1 MIRTF
6 LARAGLA
13 IALAISIPAAAV
25 AQEPAATPEGI
36 DWHLTAYADDGGLTA
51 VPWSVD
57 ATLLLEDGTASGSN
71 GCNQFSGDYDLVGD
85 SLTFGSTLGVTLM
98 ACVGDHATVE
108 AGCMA
113 ALPNVASWAVE
124 NDVLQLSDAD
134 GVVVLELAEP
144 IVGLTES
151 DIAALQALLEAQRA
165 DIDRLEE
172 RLGNVRIGTLRERLR
187 ALEAETK
194 RLRATQ
200 ASSSA
205 PNSGGSTFT
214 AAEKVLR
221 EAIPASIRSTCVP
234 RRSDNPFGT
243 VAAVQCTPSASIV
256 RDMAYYLMESGPA
269 TAVWEA
275 RMNQYNVKDGPGS
288 CRKGKKDKVYYTPGP
303 NADGCYVN
311 ADGRANLRYLA
322 AATSCKQLDAGNTHL
337 KRPTLYIAVLGTG
350 KNLAALTKW
359 AEPDK
364 YGGPDT
370 LYKPIKRPNEAHSP
384 MCPGS

>member
-6 LARAGLA
+6 LARVGLA
-13 IALAISIPAAAV
+13 MALAISIPTAAV
-25 AQEPAATPEGI
+25 AQDQPATPEGT
-36 DWHLTAYADDGGLTA
+36 DWHLTAYASGGGLTA
-51 VPWSVD
+51 VPWSID
-57 ATLLLEDGTASGSN
+57 ATLLLEDGSASGGN

-108 AGCMA
+108 AGYMA
-113 ALPNVASWAVE
+113 ALPDVASWAIE
-124 NDVLQLSDAD
+124 DDELRLSDAN
-134 GVVVLELAEP
+134 GVVILEFAER

-151 DIAALQALLEAQRA
+151 DIAAIEALFKTQQA
-165 DIDRLEE
+165 DIDRLGE
-172 RLGNVRIGTLRERLR
+172 RVDNVRIGVLRDRIK
-187 ALEAETK
+187 ALEAEVKT
-194 RLRATQ
+194 LRARQ
-200 ASSSA
+200 SSA
-205 PNSGGSTFT
+205 AVTDGSSFT
-214 AAEKVLR
+214 AAEKVLL
-221 EAIPASIRSTCVP
+221 EAIPAMIRSACVP

-337 KRPTLYIAVLGTG
+337 KRPTLYIAVLGNN